1 MTTGRNSDRG
11 AAVRKEAIVNLV
23 TQPLAE
29 IHGVL
34 CAPPD
39 QVLQQIGDERLRRL
53 LQAWD
58 RWRAGRSL
66 PSRGDFQPEDLAY
79 LLGHLFLL
87 DIVSAE
93 TGPRFRYRLF
103 GSAVT
108 DYRGF
113 DLTGRFL
120 DQHPDPHFAL
130 RAHAAYLQAMQAR
143 QPLWA
148 SVSGTTATG
157 MSANF
162 EGLILPLAR
171 DGETPD
177 MLLAAQIMTPPRAG

>member
-1 MTTGRNSDRG
+1 MT
-11 AAVRKEAIVNLV
+11 VELV
-23 TQPLAE
+23 TRPLTDV
-29 IHGVL
+29 HGAL

-39 QVLQQIGDERLRRL
+39 QVLTKIVDPRLRRL
-53 LQAWD
+53 LQTWNG
-58 RWRAGRSL
+58 WRAGRGL
-66 PSRGDFQPEDLAY
+66 PSRGDFHPEELLY

-87 DIVSAE
+87 DIVEAE
-93 TGPRFRYRLF
+93 TGLRFRYRLF

-108 DYRGF
+108 LHRGF

-120 DQHPDPHFAL
+120 DEHPDPHFAA
-130 RAHAAYLQAMQAR
+130 RAHAAYLQAVQAR
-143 QPLWA
+143 QPFWA
-148 SVSGTTATG
+148 SVSGITATG

>member
-1 MTTGRNSDRG
+1 MTVELATR
-11 AAVRKEAIVNLV
+11 
-23 TQPLAE
+23 PLTDV
-29 IHGVL
+29 HGVL
-34 CAPPD
+34 CAAPD
-39 QVLQQIGDERLRRL
+39 QVMAKIVDPRLRQL
-53 LQAWD
+53 LQTWD
-58 RWRAGRSL
+58 GWRATRSL
-66 PSRGDFQPEDLAY
+66 PSRANFHPEELHY

-87 DIVSAE
+87 DIVEAE
-93 TGPRFRYRLF
+93 IGLRFRYRLF

-108 DYRGF
+108 LYRGF

-120 DQHPDPHFAL
+120 DEHPDPHFAL
-130 RAHAAYLQAMQAR
+130 RAHAAYLQAVQAR

-148 SVSGTTATG
+148 SVSGITATG

-177 MLLAAQIMTPPRAG
+177 MLLSAQIMTAPRVG

>member
-1 MTTGRNSDRG
+1 MLVD
-11 AAVRKEAIVNLV
+11 LV

-29 IHGVL
+29 VHDVQ

-39 QVLQQIGDERLRRL
+39 QVLRHIVDPRLQQL

-58 RWRAGRSL
+58 SWRAGRRL
-66 PSRGDFQPEDLAY
+66 PSRSDFQPEDLVY

-87 DIVSAE
+87 DTVSAE
-93 TGPRFRYRLF
+93 TGLRFRYRLF

-108 DYRGF
+108 YYRGF

-120 DQHPDPHFAL
+120 DEHPDPHFAL
-130 RAHAAYLQAMQAR
+130 RAHAAYLQAVQAR

-148 SVSGTTATG
+148 SVSGITATG

-177 MLLAAQIMTPPRAG
+177 MLLAAQIMTAPRVG